1 MDKTQE
7 LLANE
12 PISKL
17 LVRYSIPAIIGM
29 LVNALYNVVDRMFI
43 GNIPNVGKLATAG
56 IGVTMPITT
65 ILIAFGMLVGIGAIT
80 NISIKLG
87 EGKIEEADRVLGNSI
102 TLSIIIGIVLTFIGI
117 IFGEKIL
124 ILFGASEQ
132 SLPYAQPFVN
142 IILLGAVFNI
152 AAFTLNST
160 IRGDGN
166 PKLAAII
173 MSVGC
178 ILNIFLDYIFIFK
191 FNMGIEG
198 AAIATVIAQVIT
210 AIWGIMYY
218 IKGKSNLKLKR
229 EYLKLDLKTVE
240 MICAIGMAAFSMQI
254 AASVV
259 QIVCNNALKLYGGDL
274 AIGAMSTITSIM
286 LVFFMPVFGI
296 SQGSQPIIG
305 FNYGKKQYD
314 RVKKTFNISLVYG
327 IVILTVG
334 WVVINIW
341 PSILVKAFNSDKDL
355 VSVTIN
361 GLKKYS
367 LMMTLVP
374 ISILGS
380 NYIQSV
386 GKAKKAIILGL
397 LRQVI
402 ILIPVTII
410 LSKLIGLDGVWYA
423 QPVSDFIAIVITWII
438 VVKEM
443 RSYKVYNKDLQ
454 SKFEVEAY
462 KLHK

>member
-65 ILIAFGMLVGIGAIT
+65 ILIAFGMLIGIGAIT

-367 LMMTLVP
+367 LMMPLVP

>member
-1 MDKTQE
+1 
-7 LLANE
+7 
-12 PISKL
+12 
-17 LVRYSIPAIIGM
+17 M

-152 AAFTLNST
+152 SAFTLNST

-240 MICAIGMAAFSMQI
+240 MICVIGMAAFSMQI
-254 AASVV
+254 AASIV

-355 VSVTIN
+355 VSVT
-361 GLKKYS
+361 K
-367 LMMTLVP
+367 M
-374 ISILGS
+374 
-380 NYIQSV
+380 
-386 GKAKKAIILGL
+386 
-397 LRQVI
+397 
-402 ILIPVTII
+402 
-410 LSKLIGLDGVWYA
+410 D
-423 QPVSDFIAIVITWII
+423 
-438 VVKEM
+438 
-443 RSYKVYNKDLQ
+443 
-454 SKFEVEAY
+454 
-462 KLHK
+462 

>member
-218 IKGKSNLKLKR
+218 IKGKSNLKLR
-229 EYLKLDLKTVE
+229 LKNIRIESKIIKGILV
-240 MICAIGMAAFSMQI
+240 I
-254 AASVV
+254 ALTQFCMELSAGFIHLITNKV
-259 QIVCNNALKLYGGDL
+259 LKLYGGDL
-274 AIGAMSTITSIM
+274 AIGAMTAITSIN
-286 LVFFMPVFGI
+286 LLFYMPVFGI
-296 SQGSQPIIG
+296 SQGMQTIIAY
-305 FNYGKKQYD
+305 NYGAKQFD
-314 RVKKTFNISLVYG
+314 R
-327 IVILTVG
+327 
-334 WVVINIW
+334 
-341 PSILVKAFNSDKDL
+341 
-355 VSVTIN
+355 
-361 GLKKYS
+361 
-367 LMMTLVP
+367 
-374 ISILGS
+374 
-380 NYIQSV
+380 
-386 GKAKKAIILGL
+386 AKKALSIGMIGAIGILSLGLIATRLFPEILIGIFTKDATLMELALNGISIYSLTLPAVGICILGAVYFQSIGNAKMSIVLSL

-402 ILIPVTII
+402 VFIPLILLIP
-410 LSKLIGLDGVWYA
+410 KLLGLNGVWAA
-423 QPVSDFIAIVITWII
+423 QPLADIISTLII
-438 VVKEM
+438 VGFLIKEFKVDSV
-443 RSYKVYNKDLQ
+443 RELSYR
-454 SKFEVEAY
+454 
-462 KLHK
+462 